1 MSRSLQL
8 FIEKRL
14 EEERL
19 VEYLNRCIRS
29 GVETTDIQVDEAE
42 YFAQLQEYE
51 EGFHSG
57 LNISWRD
64 DESLDLDEIH
74 LAFSIAKEFNTTVL
88 LEINDESCEWCL
100 VDSEGAKHA
109 VTILELDDGISVS
122 QEAGRTLLG

>member
-8 FIEKRL
+8 FIEKSM

-19 VEYLNRCIRS
+19 VEYLNCRMRR
-29 GVETTDIQVDEAE
+29 GVETLDVPVDEAE
-42 YFAQLQEYE
+42 YFAQLQDYE

-64 DESLDLDEIH
+64 DESLDIDEIN

-88 LEINDESCEWCL
+88 LELNDESCEWCL
-100 VDSEGAKHA
+100 VDREGAKHA
-109 VTILELDDGISVS
+109 VSILELDDGIAVN
-122 QEAGRTLLG
+122 QEAGKTLLG